1 MSDQTPLALQLYTLR
16 DQLGVDF
23 EATVRRVAAMG
34 YVGVEPF
41 GGMPGGLPESAALFR
56 ELELEVPSCHVPF
69 PDEANR
75 AAVLDIVEA
84 YGLQRVCIA
93 MLPPA
98 EFDSIDGIKSVCE
111 KLNQAGAFAS
121 SQGFEL
127 GYHNHWWEFKQLDGR
142 PTLDLMLEE
151 LDESVFLE
159 IDTYWVQ
166 VGGLDPVDVLRQVGA
181 RAPLIHLK
189 DGPIGIKDNM
199 NAIGQGKID
208 VPAVVAAAAPA
219 AEWHIVEQDR
229 SASDMLQEV
238 QDSYTYL
245 TSQGFARGKV

>member
-1 MSDQTPLALQLYTLR
+1 MSDLIPLALQLYTLR
-16 DQLGVDF
+16 EQIQVDF

-34 YVGVEPF
+34 YVGVEPY
-41 GGMPGGLPESAALFR
+41 GGMPGGLTETAALFR
-56 ELELEVPSCHVPF
+56 ELELQVPSCHVPF

-75 AAVLDIVEA
+75 ATVLDIVEA
-84 YGLQRVCIA
+84 LELQRVCIA

-98 EFDSIDGIKSVCE
+98 EFDSIDGIKGVCE
-111 KLNQAGAFAS
+111 KLNRAGAFAR

-142 PTLDLMLEE
+142 STVDLMLEE
-151 LDESVFLE
+151 LEEDVFLE
-159 IDTYWVQ
+159 VDTYWVQ

-189 DGPIGIKDNM
+189 DGPIGIEDNM
-199 NAIGQGKID
+199 NAVGQGKMD
-208 VPAVVAAAAPA
+208 VPAVVEAAAPT

-229 SASDMLQEV
+229 SATDMLQEV

-245 TSQGFARGKV
+245 TSKGFARGKV